1 MTGYS
6 NSPKILKGGIVLI
19 DAESGRCCASFRWDQ
34 WGWDQWWDQ
43 WGWDQWWDQWD
54 QTRFDS

>member
-19 DAESGRCCASFRWDQ
+19 DAESGRVLRIISL
-34 WGWDQWWDQ
+34 GSM
-43 WGWDQWWDQWD
+43 GS
-54 QTRFDS
+54 DSSGSE